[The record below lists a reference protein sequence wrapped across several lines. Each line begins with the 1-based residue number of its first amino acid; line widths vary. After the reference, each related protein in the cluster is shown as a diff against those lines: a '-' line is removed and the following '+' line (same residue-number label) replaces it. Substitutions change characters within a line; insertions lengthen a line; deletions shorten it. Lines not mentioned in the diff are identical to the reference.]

1 MSKPLMSL
9 MGAVALCLALAN
21 ASFAQQTQTTTT
33 VTTQKTQAVQN
44 PDGSWSVVEFPV
56 NKEVT
61 VNLMPG
67 STLTGATGTARIHR
81 MQDHTMIN
89 LNLSNLA
96 SDLTGLNLYAV
107 DPAGAVTMLGPVQI
121 SNGAATQQF
130 TTPLNRFMLV
140 LSPDANMT
148 TIAPTSNVAF
158 RSAAPQGFAVIPLSS
173 SGERDG
179 AAVGEKVAAAT
190 TTGTTPAYRAPLLG
204 IPNWR
209 KGTDTQMKINFA
221 GEMTGARANVS
232 IEPRKDGATTIKMRF
247 HELKEAPGGKRY
259 VLWAIGADNTY
270 HRLGQVVNTG
280 VRNEAQIQTETAL
293 PDFGLFITTE
303 DVNDP
308 PPTGTIVG
316 TVMMGG
322 TMTTTKP

>member
-1 MSKPLMSL
+1 MSRRLMSFV
-9 MGAVALCLALAN
+9 GAIALVLALASL
-21 ASFAQQTQTTTT
+21 SFAQTQTTT
-33 VTTQKTQAVQN
+33 VTKTTQAVQN
-44 PDGSWSVVEFPV
+44 PDGSWTVVEFPADR
-56 NKEVT
+56 EVT
-61 VNLMPG
+61 VNLTPG
-67 STLTGATGTARIHR
+67 ANLSGATGTARIHR

-107 DPAGAVTMLGPVQI
+107 DPTGAMTLLGPI
-121 SNGAATQQF
+121 NIANGAATQTF

-140 LSPDANMT
+140 LSPEGNMT
-148 TIAPTSNVAF
+148 RFAPTANVAF
-158 RSAAPQGFAVIPLSS
+158 RSVAPQGFAVIPLAS

-190 TTGTTPAYRAPLLG
+190 TSGATPAYRVPLLG

-209 KGTDTQMKINFA
+209 KGTDTHMKINFA
-221 GEMTGARANVS
+221 GEMTGARANVF

-259 VLWAIGADNTY
+259 VLWAIGPDNSY

-293 PDFGLFITTE
+293 PDFGLFLTTE

-308 PPTGTIVG
+308 PPTGAIVG
-316 TVMMGG
+316 TVIMDGA
-322 TMTTTKP
+322 TTTP